1 MATITKA
8 DRVKQRA
15 MAAVAGAKVNGYKL
29 AAKAQ
34 AAKAKAKAQ

>member
-1 MATITKA
+1 MATVTKA

-15 MAAVAGAKVNGYKL
+15 LAAVAGAKVQGYKL

-34 AAKAKAKAQ
+34 TAKARARSN